1 MRNIISHAMVLMLLV
16 AASVANAQGYTF
28 RVLANKG
35 ENMVK
40 KAGTAGAVQLKTGA
54 TLNSEDL
61 IISTDDSY
69 IGLMHKTGKTTEIRG
84 AGTKRVS
91 DIEKQVQITST
102 SVSDRYATF
111 VMNKMNESENS
122 DVRSKMAATGAV
134 KRDIKNANAINVMAP
149 EAAAEVL
156 GDVTIIRWNKADS
169 MVVGDSYRVEVKNI
183 FDEVIYELTTTKT
196 SVELDFTIDEMKNE
210 SGLYLIK
217 VYKSN
222 DEEITSS
229 EVAIKKIKSSDK
241 REVQANLAALKAEV
255 SDDSPLNKLILAS
268 FFEENELILDALTKY
283 EEAIRMAPDVEDF
296 QQLYTAFLLKNGLI
310 VLE

>member
-111 VMNKMNESENS
+111 VMNKMNESENG
-122 DVRSKMAATGAV
+122 DIRSKMAATGAV
-134 KRDIKNANAINVMAP
+134 SRKVGGAAISVMAP